1 MVRKYGGASRL
12 INDNMDYYI
21 GFLTNPEYNLL
32 DVIRYIKGI
41 SATQGILL
49 AEEKENDITTIVNS
63 LEIPLYVVMGKYDY
77 MTSAKSAKA
86 YFDSVNAPIKDFIVF
101 EKSAHYPQF
110 EEKIVFEDWLV
121 KTWKSLEK

>member
-49 AEEKENDITTIVNS
+49 SEEKEKNDITTIVSS
-63 LEIPLYVVMGKYDY
+63 L
-77 MTSAKSAKA
+77 
-86 YFDSVNAPIKDFIVF
+86 
-101 EKSAHYPQF
+101 
-110 EEKIVFEDWLV
+110 KI
-121 KTWKSLEK
+121 SLSILSWENMII